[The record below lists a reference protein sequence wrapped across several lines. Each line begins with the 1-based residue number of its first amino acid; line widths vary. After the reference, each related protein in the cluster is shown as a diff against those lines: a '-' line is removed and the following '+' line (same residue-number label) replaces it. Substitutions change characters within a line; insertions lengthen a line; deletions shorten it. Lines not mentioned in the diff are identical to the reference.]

1 MPLMKISLS
10 IIVSILTF
18 LAHGQDT
25 GSFKVTLTGWQGD
38 GRQLPQL
45 LDTVFLNQ
53 TFNKTDKIY
62 LNVSTNDS
70 SFILADIPIG
80 KYWLQFST
88 RSFCVSPVPIVVC
101 SRCDNQFLFFA
112 SPKIQGSSCNTFEMV
127 EVSPSYIGGNKALS
141 KDFQRTLSTA
151 ERRKLKAIGDFT
163 VHFYLTRQGAISD
176 TSFVPSDLSPEIMNI
191 VMKGFANLSNW
202 RPAVRNGRPADVEF
216 SLNKQTLLN
225 N

>member
-1 MPLMKISLS
+1 MKISLS
-10 IIVSILTF
+10 IIASILA
-18 LAHGQDT
+18 LVAHGQEAA
-25 GSFKVTLTGWQGD
+25 SFKVTLTGWQGD

-62 LNVSTNDS
+62 LNVSKNDS

-80 KYWLQFST
+80 KYWLLFST
-88 RSFCVSPVPIVVC
+88 RFFWVSPVPVVVC
-101 SRCDNQFLFFA
+101 SKCDNKFLFLA
-112 SPKIQGSSCNTFEMV
+112 SPKMQGNNCNTFEMV
-127 EVSPSYIGGNKALS
+127 EVSPMYVGGNKALS
-141 KDFQRTLSTA
+141 NDFQRTLKRA
-151 ERRKLKAIGDFT
+151 ERKKLKAIGDFT
-163 VHFYLTRQGAISD
+163 VHFYLTKQGAISD
-176 TSFVPSDLSPEIMNI
+176 TSFMPSDLSPEIKNI
-191 VMKGFANLSNW
+191 VMKGFATLSDW